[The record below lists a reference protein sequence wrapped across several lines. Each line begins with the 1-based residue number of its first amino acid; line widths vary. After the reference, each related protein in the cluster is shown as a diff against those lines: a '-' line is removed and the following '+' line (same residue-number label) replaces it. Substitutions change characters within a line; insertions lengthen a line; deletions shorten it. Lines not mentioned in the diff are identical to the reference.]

1 MYCNEMNF
9 SIAIIYTYFNYM
21 YVSYSHRVLQ
31 VYYVTIQINQLWIYA
46 ILCIWSWS
54 WLDYYTNCVMFSCR
68 YASGTLP
75 WGNPNT
81 PGFEPQRHDDGYL
94 EVIGFTYSSLVRL
107 LTIEEML
114 LTLMLIAESC
124 TLYTREINV
133 EIFIHSELSYYNDWT
148 HIKSSRL

>member
-1 MYCNEMNF
+1 
-9 SIAIIYTYFNYM
+9 
-21 YVSYSHRVLQ
+21 
-31 VYYVTIQINQLWIYA
+31 
-46 ILCIWSWS
+46 
-54 WLDYYTNCVMFSCR
+54 MFSCR

-133 EIFIHSELSYYNDWT
+133 EIFIHSELSYYKDCMNT
-148 HIKSSRL
+148 YQELEAIVFPYYSLMSILIINIVLLIFKLIHVAERYTFYTVPEKLSRKFL

>member
-1 MYCNEMNF
+1 
-9 SIAIIYTYFNYM
+9 
-21 YVSYSHRVLQ
+21 
-31 VYYVTIQINQLWIYA
+31 
-46 ILCIWSWS
+46 
-54 WLDYYTNCVMFSCR
+54 MFSCR

-133 EIFIHSELSYYNDWT
+133 EIFIHSELSYYKDGT

>member
-1 MYCNEMNF
+1 
-9 SIAIIYTYFNYM
+9 
-21 YVSYSHRVLQ
+21 
-31 VYYVTIQINQLWIYA
+31 
-46 ILCIWSWS
+46 
-54 WLDYYTNCVMFSCR
+54 MFSCR

-133 EIFIHSELSYYNDWT
+133 EIFIHSELSYYKDCMNT
-148 HIKSSRL
+148 YQELEAIVFPYYSLMSILIINKVLLIFKLIHVAERYTFYIVPEKLSRKFL